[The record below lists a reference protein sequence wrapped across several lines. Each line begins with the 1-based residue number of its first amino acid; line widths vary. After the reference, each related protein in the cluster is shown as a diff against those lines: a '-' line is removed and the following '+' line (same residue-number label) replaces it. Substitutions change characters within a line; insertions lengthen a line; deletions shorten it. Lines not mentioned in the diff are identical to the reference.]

1 MKLGKL
7 SSAIRIVISLLILN
21 MIENGMIVSKY
32 NIAIIILCFI
42 ELTLDLCYLVIRMSI
57 KE

>member
-7 SSAIRIVISLLILN
+7 STVIRIIVSMLILN

-42 ELTLDLCYLVIRMSI
+42 ELTLDLCYLVINLSI